1 MAVATKLLLLADN
14 PGREYVA
21 RIQTGASRFA
31 ARTSFDLAMENVY
44 DSKRRLED
52 ILADDTIAGIILT
65 PPFSDDRHALLA
77 IKAKRLPYIRIAPLL
92 DPDRGSSVV
101 MDEFEAAETVVKVM
115 LEKGHRRIAHMRG
128 PSSHL
133 VSMRRYNGYTSALG
147 TKSISV
153 DKNLVVQ
160 GDFTRETARELAPRL
175 FAMRPTAIFAA
186 NDAMALGIL
195 DAAQKAGL
203 SVPGNLSLVGYDDNP
218 GAKTC
223 RPGLTTVRQPL
234 GRMGESACRLLVER
248 VKNPALCN
256 ETVTEPYAIIER
268 GSVAQVS
275 ESQAA

>member
-1 MAVATKLLLLADN
+1 MPTATKLLLLADN

-21 RIQTGASRFA
+21 RIQTGASRHA
-31 ARTSFDLAMENVY
+31 SRTSFTLAMENVF
-44 DSKRRLED
+44 DSGRRLED
-52 ILADDTIAGIILT
+52 ILADETLAGLILT

-77 IKAKRLPYIRIAPLL
+77 IEGRRLPYVRIAPLL

-101 MDEFEAAETVVKVM
+101 MDEFDAAQSVVRV
-115 LEKGHRRIAHMRG
+115 LLDKGHRRIAHMRG

-133 VSMRRYNGYTSALG
+133 VSMRRYNGYAAALG
-147 TKSISV
+147 TKSLAV
-153 DKNLVVQ
+153 DKSLVVQ
-160 GDFTRETARELAPRL
+160 GDFTRETARDLAPKL
-175 FAMRPTAIFAA
+175 FAARPTAIFAA

-234 GRMGESACRLLVER
+234 GRMGESACRLLVDR
-248 VKNPALCN
+248 IKNPALRN
-256 ETVTEPYAIIER
+256 ETVTEPYAVIER
-268 GSVAQVS
+268 GSVGELSA
-275 ESQAA
+275 SQAA